1 MTKTYLKYRAR
12 ITILACFVIISWMG
26 LCLRLFQIQVL
37 NGSQYQKAVEKQAQ
51 RKQNIPATRGNIF
64 DRKSRALTR
73 NIIHYTLSVN
83 PKDVVDKISIA
94 REISKRTGKP
104 EKYYLKKMNSNSKFE
119 YLERNLQ
126 RETLGSLLTTSFK
139 GLNIKQEYRRY
150 YPYDEIAAQI
160 LGYTNLDDKGISGIE
175 KDFNDYLTGKSGWI
189 SKTKGWSGKIQHKSG
204 MPFQEPINGD
214 NIQLTIN
221 LDYQTILEQELLK
234 RQKITS
240 AISATGIIM
249 DPETGEILAIATT
262 PGFNNNKF
270 NSTSQS
276 SHRIRAITDQFEPGS
291 TYKIVSALSAVH
303 DKRISLDN
311 EFNCENGTYEYYT
324 ININDHKPHGML
336 TIPQIIYYSS
346 NIGTIKIAE
355 EIGPNIF
362 YSISRDL
369 GFGQKTG
376 ISLDGEVKGR
386 LKPVKDWSAVSLG
399 EIAMGHEV
407 GVTAIQLASAYS
419 AIANGGYLLKP
430 RIIKQVMNSD
440 GNIVYSEKSTVIRQ
454 VADEGAMKKMRKMLR
469 GVIIDGTGR
478 NAEIQG
484 FQVAGKT
491 GTAQKWNNGKYSN
504 DQFISNFIGFFPYE
518 NPQLLA
524 FVMLDEPKQPYHWGA
539 EGAAPAFRNIM
550 SRIINMDDN
559 IAPPTSN
566 NDIIVSEFKDNY
578 LVENYIAP
586 IKHSNK
592 LPPTLSSIAEYSNKA
607 YVPDLRGLSMRK
619 AMKTLGNLGLKP
631 KVRGSGKVL
640 YQDLMPGSLVNKGTV
655 CVVEL
660 Q

>member
-1 MTKTYLKYRAR
+1 MTKAYLRYRTR
-12 ITILACFVIISWMG
+12 IIILTSFVMISWLG
-26 LCLRLFQIQVL
+26 LCVRLFQIQVL
-37 NGSQYQKAVEKQAQ
+37 NGNHYQKIVERQAQ
-51 RKQNIPATRGNIF
+51 KKQTISATRGNIF

-83 PKDVVDKISIA
+83 PKEVNDKASIA
-94 REISKRTGKP
+94 KAISKRTGKP
-104 EKYYLKKMNSNSKFE
+104 EKYYLKKMNSDSKFE

-126 RETLGSLLTTSFK
+126 RETLGSLETTNFK
-139 GLNIKQEYRRY
+139 GLNIEREYRRY
-150 YPYDEIAAQI
+150 YPHNEIAAQVI
-160 LGYTNLDDKGISGIE
+160 GYTNLDDKGISGIE
-175 KDFNDYLTGKSGWI
+175 KDYNDYLTGKSGWI
-189 SKTKGWSGKIQHKSG
+189 FKTKGWSGKIQHKSG
-204 MPFQEPINGD
+204 MPFQEPINGE

-221 LDYQTILEQELLK
+221 LEYQTILEEELLK

-249 DPETGEILAIATT
+249 DPETGEILAIAST

-270 NSTSQS
+270 NSTEQN

-291 TYKIVSALSAVH
+291 TYKIVSAVSALY
-303 DKRISLDN
+303 DKKISLKN
-311 EFNCENGTYEYYT
+311 EFNCENGTYKYFT
-324 ININDHKPHGML
+324 ININDHEPHGML

-376 ISLDGEVKGR
+376 ISLNGEVTGK
-386 LKPVKDWSAVSLG
+386 LKPVKEWSAVSLG

-407 GVTAIQLASAYS
+407 GVTAIQLASAYA

-430 RIIKQVMNSD
+430 RIVKQVMDSD
-440 GNIVYSEKSTVIRQ
+440 GNIVYSEKSEVIRQ
-454 VADEGAMKKMRKMLR
+454 IADEETMGEVRKMLR
-469 GVIIDGTGR
+469 GVIIDGTGK
-478 NAEIQG
+478 NANLQG
-484 FQVAGKT
+484 WQVAGKT

-504 DQFISNFIGFFPYE
+504 NRFISNFIGFFPYE

-524 FVMLDEPKQPYHWGA
+524 FVMLDEPKQPYHWGG

-550 SRIINMDDN
+550 SRIINMDDG
-559 IAPPTSN
+559 IIPPIKN
-566 NDIIVSEFKDNY
+566 NDIIVSEYEDNDI
-578 LVENYIAP
+578 VESSIAS
-586 IKHSNK
+586 INHSNK

-607 YVPDLRGLSMRK
+607 YVPDLRGLSMRR
-619 AMKTLGNLGLKP
+619 AMETLGHLGLRP
-631 KVRGSGKVL
+631 KVKGSGKVL
-640 YQDLMPGSLVNKGTV
+640 SQNLMPGTLVNKGTV
-655 CVVEL
+655 CAVEL